1 MINKK
6 QNLSLG
12 TRTNLW
18 RSKCKSLTEAR
29 TREDLNT
36 SLFQGFANLG
46 YKLLVK
52 RKKESSSNNLVED
65 ICVKEAF
72 VDEQGLHGIAG
83 SRVISLGVH
92 HNLDGLKKTMED
104 CL

>member
-1 MINKK
+1 M
-6 QNLSLG
+6 
-12 TRTNLW
+12 
-18 RSKCKSLTEAR
+18 
-29 TREDLNT
+29 
-36 SLFQGFANLG
+36 
-46 YKLLVK
+46 K
-52 RKKESSSNNLVED
+52 RKKESSSNLVED

-83 SRVISLGVH
+83 SRVVSLGVH